1 MTTHVLPL
9 TRATL
14 HGHFDNAL
22 QPVLRIAAGDTVRF
36 SLLDAS
42 WRYDPVAGIR
52 EPEFARDPILDRGH
66 AMCGPIYVEGA
77 HPGMALEIR
86 IGELRPGRLGWTG
99 TRLNERYGLTR
110 LARLEWQIDGE
121 RGTGTNQLG
130 HTVALSPFLGVM
142 GNALAGPGVHP
153 TTPPRRVGGNI
164 DCKELVSGTTLYL
177 PIEVEGAL
185 FSTGDGHA
193 AQGDGEVSGMAIECP
208 MELAEL
214 TFDVRDDMPLKTPR
228 ALTPEGWLVMGFDE
242 DLNKATDEA
251 LNGALDLIM
260 GQADVERPEAMALAS
275 MLVDLRITQMVN
287 QVRGVHAIVHEVG
300 GGIDT
305 NKTPHAKDAKT
316 QGKAQ

>member
-1 MTTHVLPL
+1 MTTHTLPL
-9 TRATL
+9 KRATL

-22 QPVLRIAAGDTVRF
+22 PTVLRIAAGDTVRF
-36 SLLDAS
+36 TLLDSS
-42 WRYDPVAGIR
+42 WRYDPVKGMR
-52 EPEFARDPILDRGH
+52 EPDFARDATLDRGH

-77 HPGMALEIR
+77 HPGTTLEIR

-99 TRLNERYGLTR
+99 TRLNESYGLRR

-121 RGTGTNQLG
+121 RGTATNQLG
-130 HTVALSPFLGVM
+130 HTVALAPFLGVM
-142 GNALAGPGVHP
+142 GNALAAPGVHS
-153 TTPPRRVGGNI
+153 TTPPRRVGGNL
-164 DCKELVSGTTLYL
+164 DCKELLNGTTLYL

-214 TFDVRDDMPLKTPR
+214 TFTVRDDMPIKTPR

-251 LNGALDLIM
+251 LNGALDLIAERE
-260 GQADVERPEAMALAS
+260 GVERPEAMALAS
-275 MLVDLRITQMVN
+275 MLVDLRITQIVN
-287 QVRGVHAIVHEVG
+287 QVRGVHAVVHELAG
-300 GGIDT
+300 GGRQAG
-305 NKTPHAKDAKT
+305 PARA
-316 QGKAQ
+316 